1 MPQQWKG
8 WDWNARP
15 NRRSRP
21 QGDRQRKDAAGST
34 KSLPSYDSTS
44 LPASSSKPSSSST
57 LSNDKVLELLR
68 KVAEKDESAL
78 SEIEKMLPSVVE
90 EDESEQLRQQQKRL
104 NQIRKLQTRL
114 AKKETAVQQKEQQ
127 LHAFIQEMRQHV
139 ESEKARHKREV
150 EEISKEIE
158 GIKQQL
164 ALLKEGKQLPEA
176 MEEDVDEPFTPVDEE
191 KIQLRQQVEQAHKD
205 QETMRQQVAYMKQQ
219 MDHLMQQYQE
229 GAVHTR
235 PLEPIP
241 ISPQQ
246 GVKTPKRNMEESEQA
261 KNTQRDA
268 KAPFGLRMQSKLARD
283 AASPYGPSKG
293 PEGGMD

>member
-8 WDWNARP
+8 WDWNQRY

-21 QGDRQRKDAAGST
+21 QGDKAKKETAGSS

-44 LPASSSKPSSSST
+44 LPASTSKPSSSTT
-57 LSNDKVLELLR
+57 LSSDKVLELLR

-78 SEIEKMLPSVVE
+78 SEIEKMIPAVAE
-90 EDESEQLRQQQKRL
+90 EEESEQLRQQQKRL

-114 AKKETAVQQKEQQ
+114 AKKEMAVQQKEQQ
-127 LHAFIQEMRQHV
+127 LQAFIQEMKQHV
-139 ESEKARHKREV
+139 ESEKTRHKREV

-164 ALLKEGKQLPEA
+164 SLVKEGKQLPEA
-176 MEEDVDEPFTPVDEE
+176 MEEDADEIFTPVDEE

-205 QETMRQQVAYMKQQ
+205 QEAMRQQVAYMKQQ
-219 MDHLMQQYQE
+219 MDHLMLQYQG

-246 GVKTPKRNMEESEQA
+246 GVKTPKRNMEENEQT
-261 KNTQRDA
+261 KQMQRDA
-268 KAPFGLRMQSKLARD
+268 KAPFGLRAQSKQARD
-283 AASPYGPSKG
+283 AASPYGPSKA